1 MKKIVIL
8 LFVIVLLTGCG
19 KNSTTE
25 NKEKSKYKQITSE
38 EVYSRLNE
46 SENREVYI
54 IDVRTS
60 EEYSNGHIP
69 AALNIPLSSIT
80 SIENVIPDRSV
91 EIIVYCQSGN
101 RSKKAADSL
110 LELGY
115 QEVYDLGGINNWNYE
130 ITQ

>member
-38 EVYSRLNE
+38 EVYSRLDE

>member
-8 LFVIVLLTGCG
+8 LFVIALLTGCG
-19 KNSTTE
+19 KSSTIE

-38 EVYSRLNE
+38 EVYSKLNK
-46 SENREVYI
+46 SENKEVYV

-60 EEYSNGHIP
+60 AEYSNGHIP
-69 AALNIPLSSIT
+69 AALNIPLSSIS
-80 SIENVIPDRSV
+80 SIENVIPDKSV

-115 QEVYDLGGINNWNYE
+115 QEVYDLGGINNWDYE

>member
-60 EEYSNGHIP
+60 AEYSNGHIP

>member
-1 MKKIVIL
+1 M

-38 EVYSRLNE
+38 EVYSRLDE